1 MSAPTTAPTMSDL
14 RVRGW
19 ATRRSNKIKISL
31 IETAPPMT
39 QEQIDGLVALLRA
52 HEVMPA
58 TVVPAGHEH

>member
-19 ATRRSNKIKISL
+19 ATRRSNKIKIL

-58 TVVPAGHEH
+58 TVGSSRP

>member
-19 ATRRSNKIKISL
+19 ATRRSNKIKVL
-31 IETAPPMT
+31 IETAPPLT
-39 QEQIDGLVALLRA
+39 QEQIDSLVTLLRS

-58 TVVPAGHEH
+58 TSRT